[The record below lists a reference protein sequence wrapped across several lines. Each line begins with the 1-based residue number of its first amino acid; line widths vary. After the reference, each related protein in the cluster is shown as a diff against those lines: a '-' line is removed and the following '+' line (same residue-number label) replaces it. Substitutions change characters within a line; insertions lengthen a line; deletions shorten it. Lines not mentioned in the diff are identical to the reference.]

1 MISEAAAFYRWQHG
15 ALTLFC
21 HLQPKAS
28 RDEFAGVLST
38 DKYGDRLKIRI
49 TAPPV
54 DGKAN
59 AHLIEFLA
67 AQFGVAKQAVSIV
80 SGDSGRHKTVRI
92 ENPKHLPAALS
103 IAPPAVNL

>member
-1 MISEAAAFYRWQHG
+1 LISDAAFYRWQDG

-28 RDEFAGVLST
+28 RDEFAGQH
-38 DKYGDRLKIRI
+38 GDRLKIRI

-80 SGDSGRHKTVRI
+80 SGDSGRQKTVRI
-92 ENPKHLPAALS
+92 DKPKQLPAALS

>member
-1 MISEAAAFYRWQHG
+1 MVSKSEAAFYRWQDG

-28 RDEFAGVLST
+28 CDEFAGQH
-38 DKYGDRLKIRI
+38 GDRLKIRI

-59 AHLIEFLA
+59 AHLIAFLA
-67 AQFGVAKQAVSIV
+67 TQFGVAKQAVSIV
-80 SGDSGRHKTVRI
+80 SGDSGRQKTVRI
-92 ENPKHLPAALS
+92 ENPKQLPAALS
-103 IAPPAVNL
+103 IAPYQASL

>member
-1 MISEAAAFYRWQHG
+1 MISEVNEFYRWQDG

-28 RDEFAGVLST
+28 RDEFAGQH
-38 DKYGDRLKIRI
+38 GDRLKIRI

-59 AHLIEFLA
+59 AHLIAFLA

-80 SGDSGRHKTVRI
+80 SGDSGRQKTVRI
-92 ENPKHLPAALS
+92 ENPKQLPAALS
-103 IAPPAVNL
+103 IAPYEASL

>member
-1 MISEAAAFYRWQHG
+1 MISETARFYRWQGG
-15 ALTLFC
+15 ALLLFC

-28 RDEFAGVLST
+28 RDEFAGQH
-38 DKYGDRLKIRI
+38 GERLKIRV

-67 AQFGVAKQAVSIV
+67 AQFSVPKQAVTIV
-80 SGDSGRHKTVRI
+80 SGDTGRQKTVRI
-92 ENPKHLPAALS
+92 ENPRQLPAALS
-103 IAPPAVNL
+103 IAPPASNL